1 MMYSTSLIIIGT
13 LKWKDDQGGNI
24 NEFMSQVQL
33 TTPTVVGSQD
43 SKKETI
49 TQLKPDSVRY
59 HFRVFAVTL
68 FRLELELQHSLPIP
82 AKK

>member
-1 MMYSTSLIIIGT
+1 VAVKAVKLVMPEGAL
-13 LKWKDDQGGNI
+13 L
-24 NEFMSQVQL
+24 EA
-33 TTPTVVGSQD
+33 
-43 SKKETI
+43 
-49 TQLKPDSVRY
+49 RY